1 MHPGRFAWIPVSAW
15 TLFAKHERAVV
26 GLRGFLFHR
35 LGRYFEPP
43 RPTGAVRCIGHRSAL
58 HSLLQRAALGFAAH
72 CVCLL
77 SLLGLS
83 LHPLSVGLPASS
95 GCSLGAVACLF
106 YCGRASP
113 AVSFLASIIQEKS
126 GRCYVAECG
135 QRQLPVPVTV
145 FCFMRKKCSLT
156 CETRKKLYLC
166 KSINVA

>member
-1 MHPGRFAWIPVSAW
+1 MHLGWLAWIPVSAW
-15 TLFAKHERAVV
+15 ALFAKHERAVV
-26 GLRGFLFHR
+26 ALKGISLHR
-35 LGRYFEPP
+35 LGGYFEPP
-43 RPTGAVRCIGHRSAL
+43 RPTDAVRCIGHRSAL

-77 SLLGLS
+77 SLLELS

-95 GCSLGAVACLF
+95 DCPFGAVACLF

-126 GRCYVAECG
+126 GRCCVAVCG

-166 KSINVA
+166 KMINVA